1 MYMYIH
7 VYQFNVRLRKGQP
20 NNNGSYMTHSGFI
33 EASIHI
39 CFNASVYAEN
49 LLGRNNNFNINTHG
63 GRFYGL
69 LITPSAF
76 TKTCLD
82 FRNCSVLADSVI
94 IHVRKNL

>member
-1 MYMYIH
+1 MYIH

-63 GRFYGL
+63 GRFSISCFYCL
-69 LITPSAF
+69 SVTPSSF
-76 TKTCLD
+76 HKNV
-82 FRNCSVLADSVI
+82 FRL
-94 IHVRKNL
+94 

>member
-1 MYMYIH
+1 MFISLMCVCVKVSLTIME
-7 VYQFNVRLRKGQP
+7 VMP
-20 NNNGSYMTHSGFI
+20 HSGFI